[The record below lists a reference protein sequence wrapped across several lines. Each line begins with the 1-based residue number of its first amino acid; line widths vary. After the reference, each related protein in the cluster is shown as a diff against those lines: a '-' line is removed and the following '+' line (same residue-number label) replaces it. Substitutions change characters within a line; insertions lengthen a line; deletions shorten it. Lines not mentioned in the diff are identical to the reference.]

1 MAYGNFKYFLEE
13 QRLVKYYVIKDLILR
28 IMKPVVD
35 INKMVYKF
43 LDKKSSCV
51 WISGGAIKYETMP
64 NQQLAEELLQGN
76 Y

>member
-35 INKMVYKF
+35 INKMV
-43 LDKKSSCV
+43 
-51 WISGGAIKYETMP
+51 
-64 NQQLAEELLQGN
+64 
-76 Y
+76 